1 MLGTSSNVTVVLVN
15 QFLDRNVGSVARS
28 MLNFGLKDLV
38 LVDPHCNHLSQ
49 VSSFPV
55 GGRPSDLCL
64 PSSST

>member
-38 LVDPHCNHLSQ
+38 LVDPQYNHHSQ
-49 VSSFPV
+49 VSRFPV
-55 GGRPSDLCL
+55 GVRPSDFCL